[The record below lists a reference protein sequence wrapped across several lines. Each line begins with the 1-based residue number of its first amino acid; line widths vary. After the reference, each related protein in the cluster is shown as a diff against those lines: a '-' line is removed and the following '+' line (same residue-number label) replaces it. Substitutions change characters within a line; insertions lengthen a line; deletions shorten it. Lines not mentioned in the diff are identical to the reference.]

1 MADDPSSRGPLELA
15 SDEKGLTTLAP
26 GVAVHPDHASLLHEL
41 DTAPLGLEHIVAW
54 WIASGGTLAD
64 GLSVAIVGMAIPLA
78 EHQLRLGTLEVA
90 LLGAGLV
97 AGAAVGASV
106 GGHLSDRVGRT
117 VVMLADMLLL
127 ILAAVATAMAPSA
140 PLLVVAQCVVGV
152 AVGVDF
158 PAGSSYVAET
168 MPQASRAHF
177 LVATIANQAVGMVLG
192 AALVVGLVHEVHTP
206 SVWRFFF
213 GVEALVA
220 AFYFLARLHLVE
232 SPRWLMARGRNR
244 EALRAMEMFV
254 PGRARAFEEIAARLG
269 DRPLHVAR
277 IPHDDNAARFRS
289 IFAPAYRRRTLLTTV
304 PWLLMDVAT
313 YGVGLFTPVL
323 LDALHVRSAAAGLP
337 ARTASLAV
345 GTGFVDLFL
354 LAGFVAGVVVVA
366 RFGRIRMQIVGFVGM
381 AIGMGELFVST
392 LVTTSMLRVALVLA
406 GFVTFNFLMNL
417 GPNSTTYVLPAELFP
432 TQLRSTGSGFAAS
445 MAKVGATIGVF
456 LVPVVSAR
464 WGTATVVGAMIVV
477 SLLGAATTL
486 VWRVDDRERTLEE
499 HQASELVGSE

>member
-1 MADDPSSRGPLELA
+1 MAGAASSPGPLDDPG
-15 SDEKGLTTLAP
+15 DEVGLTTLAP
-26 GVAVHPDHASLLHEL
+26 GVAVHPDHASLLREL
-41 DTAPLGLEHIVAW
+41 DTAPLGLEHVVSW

-64 GLSVAIVGMAIPLA
+64 GLSVAIIGMALPLA
-78 EHQLRLGTLEVA
+78 EHQLHLGTVEVA

-106 GGHLSDRVGRT
+106 GGHLADRVGRT
-117 VVMLADMLLL
+117 AVMLADMLLL
-127 ILAAVATAMAPSA
+127 IVAAVASSVAWSA
-140 PLLVVAQCVVGV
+140 PLLVVAQCGVGI
-152 AVGVDF
+152 AVGIDF

-192 AALVVGLVHEVHTP
+192 AALVLGLVHEVQTP

-220 AFYFLARLHLVE
+220 AFFLLARLHLVE

-244 EALRAMEMFV
+244 EALRAMEVFV
-254 PGRARAFEEIAARLG
+254 PSRARAFEGIAARLG

-277 IPHDDNAARFRS
+277 IPHDDKAARFRS

-304 PWLLMDVAT
+304 PWLLMDIAT

-323 LDALHVRSAAAGLP
+323 LDTLGVRSHSSNLP
-337 ARTASLAV
+337 ARTASLAL

-354 LAGFVAGVVVVA
+354 LAGFAVGVVVVA
-366 RFGRIRMQIVGFVGM
+366 RFGRLRMQILGFVGM
-381 AIGMGELFVST
+381 AIGMGVLLAST
-392 LVTTSMLRVALVLA
+392 QVTISVLRVAFVLV
-406 GFVTFNFLMNL
+406 GFVAFNFLMNV

-456 LVPVVSAR
+456 LVPVVSAH
-464 WGTATVVGAMIVV
+464 WGTAAVVGAMVVV
-477 SLLGAATTL
+477 SLLGATTTVL
-486 VWRVDDRERTLEE
+486 WRVDDREQTLEE
-499 HQASELVGSE
+499 HQASEPVDTL